1 MGWSLQAGLA
11 NLLVSVLSLN
21 VSHVLVIELHDVL
34 PAFAD
39 LLVSKLKDE
48 AFLIT

>member
-1 MGWSLQAGLA
+1 LA
-11 NLLVSVLSLN
+11 NLLVSELVN
-21 VSHVLVIELHDVL
+21 VSHVLVIELHFVL

-39 LLVSKLKDE
+39 LLVNQLKDE